1 MTDKFGH
8 VRTYLRTNKYI
19 NTQSSVSLEGLDLLV
34 ELLFMMTLPLK
45 LIALSLGGYCVL
57 SLFFFCCFC
66 VRKELYVQK
75 DTRYIRIES
84 FGCFEW
90 LSSGRIM
97 KLKD

>member
-57 SLFFFCCFC
+57 SLFFFVVFACARSYTY
-66 VRKELYVQK
+66 RKIPGIFVSSHLAVLSGSVQAEL
-75 DTRYIRIES
+75 
-84 FGCFEW
+84 
-90 LSSGRIM
+90 
-97 KLKD
+97 